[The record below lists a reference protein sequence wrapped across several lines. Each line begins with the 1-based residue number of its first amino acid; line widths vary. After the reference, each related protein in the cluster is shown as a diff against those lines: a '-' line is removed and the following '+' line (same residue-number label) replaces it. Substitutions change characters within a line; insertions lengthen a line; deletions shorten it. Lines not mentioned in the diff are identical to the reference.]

1 MLGFYRSRSTMSS
14 PGSALFENY
23 PELSRLSYVV
33 MSVFTVEILTACRRD
48 NLQDLLHDQ
57 QYFQAIFHSLDHVKA
72 IYRAQDEI
80 VMANEAIAS
89 EDP

>member
-1 MLGFYRSRSTMSS
+1 MLGFYRSGSTMSS

-23 PELSRLSYVV
+23 PELSQLPYVFT
-33 MSVFTVEILTACRRD
+33 SVFTVEVLIVCRRD
-48 NLQDLLHDQ
+48 DLQDLLHDQ
-57 QYFQAIFHSLDHVKA
+57 QYFQAIFHSLEHVKA

-89 EDP
+89 EHP